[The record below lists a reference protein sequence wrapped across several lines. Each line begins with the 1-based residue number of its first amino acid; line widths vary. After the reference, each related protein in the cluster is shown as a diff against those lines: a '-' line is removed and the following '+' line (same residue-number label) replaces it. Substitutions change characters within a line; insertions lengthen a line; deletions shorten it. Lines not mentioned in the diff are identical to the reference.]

1 MEIQKL
7 NINWRQLLSY
17 VVILILVALLFSKCK
32 NEKLQLATIKGLT
45 SVNTSYVLKNGQLVT
60 SNNVLFAT
68 NKKQAALLIGQS
80 ETIDQLMAS
89 FSKVKTVIKYQTK
102 LEIDSIPVPYKD
114 SVPCVFE
121 KTGRVFDKNYSFDY
135 ESNQNG
141 FKVKNIILPDSVAL
155 VSGTKRKWF
164 WGKETHVI
172 DITHSNSL
180 IKTEGL
186 QSVEITPKVKFWNT
200 TVFKIGIGVVAGAL
214 LVK

>member
-1 MEIQKL
+1 METQKL
-7 NINWRQLLSY
+7 NINWKLLISY
-17 VVILILVALLFSKCK
+17 ITILVLITVLLSKCK
-32 NEKLQLATIKGLT
+32 NEKLQLATIKGFT
-45 SVNTSYVLKNGQLVT
+45 SVNTTYVLKNGQLVV
-60 SNNVLFAT
+60 SNKTLSAV
-68 NKKQAALLIGQS
+68 NKKQAIELIGKS
-80 ETIDQLMAS
+80 KSIDQLTAQ
-89 FSKVKTVIKYQTK
+89 FSKVKTIISYKTK
-102 LEIDSIPVPYKD
+102 LQIDSIPVPYKD
-114 SVPCVFE
+114 SIPCVFE
-121 KTGRVFDKNYSFDY
+121 KTGRVFDENYSFDY
-135 ESNQNG
+135 ESNQQG

-155 VSGTKRKWF
+155 VSGIKRKWF